1 MLSRLAVPAVA
12 LVILLAALSRLL
24 DGYGRA
30 DESMRLTRRTP
41 AVSDRFRRR
50 RFRCMALVILDVL
63 ACAALVALVT
73 VAVLSPH
80 TA

>member
-1 MLSRLAVPAVA
+1 MLSRLAAPAVA

-50 RFRCMALVILDVL
+50 RLRCMALVILDVL

-73 VAVLSPH
+73 VAVLSLH
-80 TA
+80 TT